1 MFKFLAQQ
9 QRESFSHKVHHLLFG
24 FSTGDVNRNK
34 PYVKSARIVSRKI
47 MAANVNHPTSTQV
60 SMKFLE
66 VAGKRKRKCSSH
78 TS

>member
-9 QRESFSHKVHHLLFG
+9 QRESFSLKVHHHLLFR

-47 MAANVNHPTSTQV
+47 MAANVNRPTSTQV
-60 SMKFLE
+60 SMKCLE
-66 VAGKRKRKCSSH
+66 VAGKRKCSSH

>member
-9 QRESFSHKVHHLLFG
+9 QRESFSLKVHHHLLFR

-47 MAANVNHPTSTQV
+47 MAANVNRPTSTQV

-66 VAGKRKRKCSSH
+66 VAGKRKCSSH